1 MRVLVTGANGQL
13 GSEFKQL
20 AEESAYKFVFCDI
33 EEMDLSNKDSIID
46 FLNKN
51 PVDFIIS
58 AGAYTNVDGAENDV
72 ELAKLV
78 NGVAPGIIAE
88 FCRKNS
94 TRLIHI
100 STDYVFDGE
109 FSTPIKEEATPNPK
123 SVYGVTKLL
132 GEKAITQS
140 LDNYYIIRTSWVY
153 SNFGKNFV
161 RTMLRLG
168 AEKEQLA
175 VVCDQIGTPTYA
187 GDLASMILNIV
198 KEVNSGN
205 DQPGIYNFSNEGV
218 CSWYDFASEIMKLS
232 ELGCKVIPVNSDQF
246 PTVAAR
252 PNFSVLDKSKI
263 KKQFNIKIEHWS
275 DRLLTCLEK
284 IKNN

>member
-1 MRVLVTGANGQL
+1 MRVLITGANGQL

-218 CSWYDFASEIMKLS
+218 CSWYDFASEIMKLL

>member
-218 CSWYDFASEIMKLS
+218 CSWYDFASEIMKLL